1 MGLSCLRSRGYRT
14 PACADTIGG
23 VTDPAA
29 NGAPAGYSAGE
40 RLAGVLLGLLALGL
54 LFVAA
59 DLATGGRVT
68 GLGKR
73 GCGCPDDGSGDGG

>member
-1 MGLSCLRSRGYRT
+1 MT
-14 PACADTIGG
+14 E
-23 VTDPAA
+23 
-29 NGAPAGYSAGE
+29 NAPAGYSAGE

-59 DLATGGRVT
+59 DLAAGGRLT

-73 GCGCPDDGSGDGG
+73 GCGCPDGGDSDA